1 MDVSLYIGRRLR
13 FKGKI
18 VMTCVAVSFLIM
30 IIAVSVSSGFR
41 HEIREGI
48 SSIAG
53 DVQLTRPDMNYMEE
67 GTPIGTSPSYI
78 SMLEELSSLL
88 FMWI

>member
-1 MDVSLYIGRRLR
+1 MDASLFIGRRLR

-30 IIAVSVSSGFR
+30 IIAVSVSTGFR
-41 HEIREGI
+41 HEIRKGV

-53 DVQLTRPDMNYMEE
+53 DVQLRR
-67 GTPIGTSPSYI
+67 
-78 SMLEELSSLL
+78 
-88 FMWI
+88 